1 MFCASISSTCCKETF
16 RITVWHC
23 RFIIQAES
31 FLMSPADK
39 INLGTQLRKAMDVAV
54 YSLRYPE
61 ISIANYPGGQVYAC
75 LYTRNPASYIDD
87 EFVRSYDEI
96 QGEPYVEE
104 LLTQQRMFSWCQGSS
119 PGIGSY
125 IAFNRRLLEYR
136 HLTDIGILQVRVPVS
151 KLQQIFSAEQPESV
165 LAYFYLDDLGALIC
179 SSTRNPLPDEVD
191 LWDGEGRILDV
202 EGIGQCIVTQA
213 ESHMNGGRLIC
224 FSSIHT
230 LTESVD
236 FITPVFIGG
245 GIATMVLCAIILFFL
260 SGSLVKGVGQLV
272 RKTQRASSAADE
284 YQRLEPI
291 SDTREIEELD
301 AAYEDM
307 VRTINRL
314 HEDESRYLEAIN
326 EVQVELLQEQFNPH
340 LLYNTLSLVRHVS
353 QEEGEDARRRVANV
367 LDSLIS
373 FYRSV
378 LNRGQ
383 LVIRVRDEIKMI
395 EDYLSI
401 VREVYELDL
410 DVTIRMDPGVLDCC
424 SVKLFLQPIVEN
436 AVIHGL
442 LEVCAGHLEI
452 VGTRDAQRLFFVVE
466 DDGTGIE
473 PEKLADIRKALADG
487 TVEGNGSFGFLS
499 VSRRLRLFFTDDF
512 DLDVTSAPGEGTR
525 VCIKT
530 PALTEDQVSAALRSR
545 MI

>member
-1 MFCASISSTCCKETF
+1 MRAKDTRRSPSIRSRMFVRTTAVMVLVIFCMVMSMRAMMVNRLKGDRIEMTSMEAQNMLTSMDDYLMTLMVKTDALFASEDFTERVTQVPS
-16 RITVWHC
+16 
-23 RFIIQAES
+23 
-31 FLMSPADK
+31 SPADK

-272 RKTQRASSAADE
+272 RKTQRASSAAA
-284 YQRLEPI
+284 LP
-291 SDTREIEELD
+291 S
-301 AAYEDM
+301 
-307 VRTINRL
+307 
-314 HEDESRYLEAIN
+314 
-326 EVQVELLQEQFNPH
+326 P
-340 LLYNTLSLVRHVS
+340 LS
-353 QEEGEDARRRVANV
+353 
-367 LDSLIS
+367 
-373 FYRSV
+373 
-378 LNRGQ
+378 
-383 LVIRVRDEIKMI
+383 
-395 EDYLSI
+395 
-401 VREVYELDL
+401 
-410 DVTIRMDPGVLDCC
+410 P
-424 SVKLFLQPIVEN
+424 
-436 AVIHGL
+436 
-442 LEVCAGHLEI
+442 
-452 VGTRDAQRLFFVVE
+452 
-466 DDGTGIE
+466 
-473 PEKLADIRKALADG
+473 
-487 TVEGNGSFGFLS
+487 
-499 VSRRLRLFFTDDF
+499 
-512 DLDVTSAPGEGTR
+512 SAE
-525 VCIKT
+525 
-530 PALTEDQVSAALRSR
+530 
-545 MI
+545 